1 MLNICKHIG
10 RSFHDEGI
18 LYINWKKKDGLT
30 QKNEK
35 TKKQTPD
42 INKIW
47 IEQNCPL
54 GCEHAWWSLKIILQM
69 RVAWSKYEVINKEC
83 NFQYSC
89 I

>member
-54 GCEHAWWSLKIILQM
+54 GCEHAWWRQESENYISNEGSLKQ
-69 RVAWSKYEVINKEC
+69 VWSC
-83 NFQYSC
+83 
-89 I
+89 

>member
-54 GCEHAWWSLKIILQM
+54 GCEHAWWESENYISNEGSLKQ
-69 RVAWSKYEVINKEC
+69 VWSC
-83 NFQYSC
+83 
-89 I
+89 